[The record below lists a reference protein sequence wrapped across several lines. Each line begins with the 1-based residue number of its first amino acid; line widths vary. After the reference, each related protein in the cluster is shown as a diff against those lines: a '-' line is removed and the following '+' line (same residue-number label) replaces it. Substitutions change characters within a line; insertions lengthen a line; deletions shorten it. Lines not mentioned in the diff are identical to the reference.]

1 MSDRDDGQSRKL
13 EQLRRELAELRACV
27 AEQCRQAVQE
37 REEARAVHAVTRRLT
52 AQVAWLVPLNE
63 LRRVAT
69 SLYDAPI
76 LAALLPVR
84 KSVARSRSA
93 SGSGSS
99 CGTAGSGG
107 SRQ

>member
-1 MSDRDDGQSRKL
+1 MQACPTVQPHLGL
-13 EQLRRELAELRACV
+13 LVEVRRFLVDVPRTTSVTRYFLARRLGGTPAAMGWEA
-27 AEQCRQAVQE
+27 QAV
-37 REEARAVHAVTRRLT
+37 
-52 AQVAWLVPLNE
+52 WLVPLDE

-69 SLYDAPI
+69 SPYDAPI

-84 KSVARSRSA
+84 KSVVRSRSA

-107 SRQ
+107 DRQ